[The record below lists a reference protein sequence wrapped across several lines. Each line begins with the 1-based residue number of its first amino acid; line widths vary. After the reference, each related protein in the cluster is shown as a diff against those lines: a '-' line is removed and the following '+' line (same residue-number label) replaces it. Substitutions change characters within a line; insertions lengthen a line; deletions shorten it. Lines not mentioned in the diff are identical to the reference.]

1 MLSKRWRI
9 TSSKKC
15 FSQRPVDLWFCIV
28 AKVVVHCKKLVL
40 MDCINGSIDYTKNIH
55 LSFGAK

>member
-1 MLSKRWRI
+1 MLSKLWRI

-40 MDCINGSIDYTKNIH
+40 MDCIGGSIDYIKKYPYI
-55 LSFGAK
+55 LGAK